1 MHKRISSL
9 NQKQQNTI
17 PELQYVISIIRLQNW
32 HWRRHHGEEDNDVNS
47 QYNDSLML
55 CLLLDS
61 GKNMMVVKIVLID
74 LTNRRH
80 GVNIQRRS
88 DNTYTESLVNYDL
101 DEWRW
106 EWLLSLPD
114 TYKQGCWRK
123 FVRRFL
129 TNRRLSS
136 FLSYKFLLFYSTV
149 PDSVV
154 TDISSHN
161 IHGDIRL
168 DRLERTYSGFQVY
181 LAARRVFLWAPRS
194 Y

>member
-1 MHKRISSL
+1 M
-9 NQKQQNTI
+9 

-32 HWRRHHGEEDNDVNS
+32 HGRRHHGEEDDDANS
-47 QYNDSLML
+47 QYNDSSML

-61 GKNMMVVKIVLID
+61 GKNKMVVKIVLID
-74 LTNRRH
+74 LTNGRH

-88 DNTYTESLVNYDL
+88 DNTYTESLVNNYHL

-106 EWLLSLPD
+106 EWLLSLSD

-123 FVRRFL
+123 FSQYDAFSLIV
-129 TNRRLSS
+129 NLSS

-149 PDSVV
+149 PYSLV

-161 IHGDIRL
+161 IYGDIRL
-168 DRLERTYSGFQVY
+168 NRRCRT
-181 LAARRVFLWAPRS
+181 RI
-194 Y
+194 